1 MKNRV
6 IIICLIAATVMY
18 LGFYTDVKEK
28 FGSVTDALSDAFKA
42 AVTTYN
48 APPCPVGQVQSVD
61 ILGKPVFSADGK
73 TPICVSN
80 TLGSAT
86 LGSATLGNATNTT
99 LPTTASA
106 CAVGSHQDIDE
117 NTNQP
122 IYNRDGTPKCV
133 ITPATNY

>member
-86 LGSATLGNATNTT
+86 LGSATNTT